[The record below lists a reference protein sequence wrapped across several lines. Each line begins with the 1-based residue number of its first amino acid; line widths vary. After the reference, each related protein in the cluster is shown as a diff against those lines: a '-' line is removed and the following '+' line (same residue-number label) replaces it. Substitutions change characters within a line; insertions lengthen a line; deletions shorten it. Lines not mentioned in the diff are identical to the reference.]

1 MSTRTDPGPKTGPR
15 PLAVIG
21 LGVISRFYLAAIE
34 ADPAFRLAAVCDLN
48 EAALRDATV
57 PAYRDHRAMLA
68 AHPELA
74 GVVVTVPDDAHAALC
89 RDLLAAGLPV
99 CVEKP
104 LATRLAEAR
113 ALTALAAERGTVLFT
128 AFHRRYNA
136 PVLALPA
143 APADNPVRRVRVRY
157 FERIEEYVGRDRW
170 YLDPARCGGGC
181 VADNGPNAFDLVRL
195 LLGEA
200 ELTVTRVRIDRD
212 ARGLDRQAVIE
223 LATAG
228 PTPSRARVEL
238 DWSYPGELKDV
249 EVTLADGTVHRA
261 DLLAGHPGFK
271 ESLWHE
277 YRGILA
283 AFGAA
288 LDDPAAHRDGGL
300 AALELVHAAYRLD
313 GEQAT
318 HIAIRI
324 PQEAR

>member
-1 MSTRTDPGPKTGPR
+1 MNHPPR
-15 PLAVIG
+15 PVAVIG

-34 ADPAFRLAAVCDLN
+34 ADPGFELAAVCDLSA
-48 EAALRDATV
+48 AALADGPPV
-57 PAYRDHRAMLA
+57 PGYRDHRALLA

-74 GVVVTVPDDAHAALC
+74 AAVVTAPNDAHYPLC

-104 LATRLAEAR
+104 LATDPADAQRLA
-113 ALTALAAERGTVLFT
+113 ALAAGRGTVLFT
-128 AFHRRYNA
+128 AFHRRYNH
-136 PVLALPA
+136 PLRELLARL
-143 APADNPVRRVRVRY
+143 DQPVRQLTVRY
-157 FERIEEYVGRDRW
+157 FEQIEEHIGQDRW

-195 LLGEA
+195 VLAGA
-200 ELTVTRVRIDRD
+200 EPAVVRATVERD
-212 ARGLDRQAVIE
+212 AAGLDRRAVVE
-223 LATAG
+223 LATDEA
-228 PTPSRARVEL
+228 PPRRARVEL

-249 EVTLADGTVHRA
+249 SITLADGSVHRA
-261 DLLAGHPGFK
+261 DLLAGCPGFK

-288 LDDPAAHRDGGL
+288 LDRPGGHRDGGQ
-300 AALELVHAAYRLD
+300 AALDLVHAAYRLA

-318 HIAIRI
+318 HVAIRI
-324 PQEAR
+324 PEEVR